1 MQENQYDTFSY
12 ERPADYI
19 PLMKQRYG
27 EIEEGFQNAEAMA
40 RINDRQRLAN
50 AENMGRAIDKAFKF
64 SRTLGTYLEAEQE
77 KRETKFRNTAA
88 NINLA
93 TGATLAKMTEWERNQ
108 DNIKGDY
115 TYHQYLASEADKRG
129 DTALAEQLRSMTGWQ
144 VRIQKEGLLK
154 QAGINYETNLRRDI
168 NQQNPDGSW
177 KYTVKRATTGED
189 IHWGIADIDEKRAL
203 IAQWEVD
210 TGLTEVNFAK
220 PEFLEKYYSP
230 LRSRAVAK
238 ILAAENE
245 QIKAA
250 NTAKRFQ
257 SYDDQLVVSTKS
269 GTLGEKVHELLE
281 MEQGNFENGRA
292 GAGEAIKGRLLQLA
306 LQGKVEPGELV
317 QLSEFKFEHRGY
329 KEPVPLT
336 VFKEFQNWG
345 GEVAAI
351 QEAVNKQRV
360 AERKI
365 AASAYVAK
373 VKEGGKKQAYTE
385 ADKTAIIAG
394 LKDAVPG
401 LQENEIPPYIKNLL
415 TVEKKEDQ
423 EYIAELEYK
432 KSVSAPINPEDYMYI
447 NDAEEKKKWE
457 DYANTAAGSGMP
469 SSINKLR
476 KRDVTAIVSTHL
488 SQTQLQTEKDLDYN
502 MLHDRAT
509 SLYNTLYGDL
519 AENWAGSNADLH
531 AEIIRR
537 VRDKLPDLNV
547 PLSAAKGDP
556 NKFNRDL
563 KAGEEDLINTLRANP
578 NYNPSEILSN
588 GLIKGSDVYYKELE
602 NYALN
607 PGNGRIPKYYYKIA
621 KRFPLLTAW
630 DVANLQYR
638 SQTGKELPKPY
649 QIQKIQSYHP
659 AVQRLFTHNPTYNR
673 VNHQSKSGRD
683 FSKNGKNEQYVQ
695 PGVLDD

>member
-1 MQENQYDTFSY
+1 
-12 ERPADYI
+12 
-19 PLMKQRYG
+19 
-27 EIEEGFQNAEAMA
+27 
-40 RINDRQRLAN
+40 
-50 AENMGRAIDKAFKF
+50 
-64 SRTLGTYLEAEQE
+64 
-77 KRETKFRNTAA
+77 
-88 NINLA
+88 
-93 TGATLAKMTEWERNQ
+93 
-108 DNIKGDY
+108 
-115 TYHQYLASEADKRG
+115 
-129 DTALAEQLRSMTGWQ
+129 
-144 VRIQKEGLLK
+144 
-154 QAGINYETNLRRDI
+154 
-168 NQQNPDGSW
+168 
-177 KYTVKRATTGED
+177 
-189 IHWGIADIDEKRAL
+189 
-203 IAQWEVD
+203 
-210 TGLTEVNFAK
+210 
-220 PEFLEKYYSP
+220 
-230 LRSRAVAK
+230 
-238 ILAAENE
+238 
-245 QIKAA
+245 
-250 NTAKRFQ
+250 
-257 SYDDQLVVSTKS
+257 
-269 GTLGEKVHELLE
+269 TLGEKVHELLE

-329 KEPVPLT
+329 KKPVSLT

-351 QEAVNKQRV
+351 QEQVNKQRV
-360 AERKI
+360 AERKL

-394 LKDAVPG
+394 LKSAVPG

-457 DYANTAAGSGMP
+457 EYANTAAGSGMP

-509 SLYNTLYGDL
+509 SLYNTLYAEL
-519 AENWAGSNADLH
+519 AENWSGSNADLH
-531 AEIIRR
+531 NEIIRR
-537 VRDKLPDLNV
+537 VRDKLPELNV
-547 PLSAAKGDP
+547 PLTAAKGDP

-630 DVANLQYR
+630 DVANLQYK

-673 VNHQSKSGRD
+673 VNHQSKTGRD